1 VRSSSALHC
10 VAVTLLAATLA
21 GAQDKPAASKAP
33 LKQVGGLRFVDVS
46 EITIVNVEVSV
57 RDRSGPVFGL
67 SAADFEVYQ
76 DGKLQAL
83 TNFYFFTSK
92 REGAATTAAP
102 AALPPPTPTLPTGTP
117 IEPAPPREPR
127 FLAVYLDNENM
138 MPFNR
143 NRILNQ
149 VIEFV
154 EQRLQPSDKAM
165 VVSYQRSLKILQP
178 FTSDADEVASALR
191 RTKRFV
197 GARNEMLTSR
207 RQIEDYISQNAEN
220 PASIGRALDQVESF
234 AKEQR
239 NNLTFTVRA
248 IQELVT
254 MMSGLPG
261 RKSII
266 YVSDGLPLSPGLE
279 LYYEMQDRYRNPMIT
294 TRARDYDSTD
304 LFRGLVTS
312 AAAAG
317 VRLYTIDARG
327 LESDLGIEA
336 DNRQARSSL
345 AAGIATSNYQD
356 SLVYM
361 ADQTGGL
368 AVINA
373 NNVGPGLE
381 RIGDDIETYYSLGY
395 RLIPTGEDRMHRIEV
410 KLKGK
415 QGYKLNYQKSFIEK
429 SLPTRVAD
437 QVVSGLAFD
446 LEDNPLA
453 IEVSTG
459 EPAPAMAERWT
470 LPVSV
475 LVPMDKIALIPD
487 GEDLIGWLMVY
498 FAARDSEGMQ
508 SDLQRIEHAIR
519 IPAKGY
525 DESKKQHW
533 TVSANLLLEPGTY
546 RISVGVRYQLTN
558 QAGFTVVR
566 KPVHPELRR

>member
-1 VRSSSALHC
+1 MRPTRVLGCA
-10 VAVTLLAATLA
+10 AMTLLVATLA
-21 GAQDKPAASKAP
+21 AAQDKPAASKAP
-33 LKQVGGLRFVDVS
+33 LKQIGGLRFVDVS

-57 RDRSGPVFGL
+57 RDKSGPVFGL
-67 SAADFEVYQ
+67 TADDFEVFQ

-92 REGAATTAAP
+92 REKSAETPAP
-102 AALPPPTPTLPTGTP
+102 SAQPSPTPTLPVGTP
-117 IEPAPPREPR
+117 IEPPPPREPR
-127 FLAVYLDNENM
+127 FLALYLDNENM

-154 EQRLQPSDKAM
+154 EQRLAPPDQAM
-165 VVSYQRSLKILQP
+165 VVSYQRSLKILQS
-178 FTSDADEVASALR
+178 FTSDPDEVATALR

-197 GARNEMLTSR
+197 GARNEMLSNR

-220 PASIGRALDQVESF
+220 GATIGRALDQVESF

-248 IQELVT
+248 IQELVA

-294 TRARDYDSTD
+294 SRARDYDSTD

-312 AAAAG
+312 AAASG

-336 DNRQARSSL
+336 ENRQARSAL

-356 SLVYM
+356 SLLYM

-395 RLIPTGEDRMHRIEV
+395 RLIPTGEDRMHRIDV
-410 KLKGK
+410 KLKRK
-415 QGYKLNYQKSFIEK
+415 QGYKLNFQRSFIEK

-437 QVVSGLAFD
+437 RVVSGLAFD
-446 LEDNPLA
+446 LDDNPLQ
-453 IEVSTG
+453 IEASAG
-459 EPAPAMAERWT
+459 EPAPAAAERWT
-470 LPVSV
+470 LPVEV
-475 LVPMDKIALIPD
+475 RVPMDKIALIPD

-508 SDLQRIEHAIR
+508 SDLQRIEHSIR

-525 DESKKQHW
+525 DESKRQHW
-533 TVSANLLLEPGTY
+533 TVSASLLLEPGTY
-546 RISVGVRYQLTN
+546 RISVGVRDQLTN
-558 QAGFTVVR
+558 QAGYAAVR
-566 KPVHPELRR
+566 KPVHPDLRR

>member
-1 VRSSSALHC
+1 MRPTSVLCCA
-10 VAVTLLAATLA
+10 AMTLLAATLA
-21 GAQDKPAASKAP
+21 AAQDKPAAAKPP
-33 LKQVGGLRFVDVS
+33 LKQIGGLRFVDTS

-57 RDRSGPVFGL
+57 RDKSGPVFGL
-67 SAADFEVYQ
+67 SKDDFEVYQ
-76 DGKLQAL
+76 DGKLQTL

-92 REGAATTAAP
+92 REKPDQPAAP
-102 AALPPPTPTLPTGTP
+102 PASPAPTPTLPAGTP
-117 IEPAPPREPR
+117 IEPPPPREPR
-127 FLAVYLDNENM
+127 FIALYLDNENM

-143 NRILNQ
+143 NRILNE

-154 EQRLQPSDKAM
+154 EQRLRPPDQAM

-178 FTSDADEVASALR
+178 FTSDPDEVASALR

-197 GARNEMLTSR
+197 GARNEMLSNR

-261 RKSII
+261 RKSILYI
-266 YVSDGLPLSPGLE
+266 SDGLPLSPGLE
-279 LYYEMQDRYRNPMIT
+279 LFYELQDRYRSPMIT
-294 TRARDYDSTD
+294 TRAREYDSTD

-312 AAAAG
+312 AAASG

-336 DNRQARSSL
+336 ENRQARSAL
-345 AAGIATSNYQD
+345 AAGVATSNYQD
-356 SLVYM
+356 SLLYM

-395 RLIPTGEDRMHRIEV
+395 RLIPTGEDRVHRIDV
-410 KLKGK
+410 RLKRKL
-415 QGYKLNYQKSFIEK
+415 GYKLNFQRSFIEK

-437 QVVSGLAFD
+437 RVVSGLAFD
-446 LEDNPLA
+446 IADNPLE

-459 EPAPAMAERWT
+459 EPAPAAAERWT
-470 LPVSV
+470 LPVEV
-475 LVPMDKIALIPD
+475 RVPMDKIALIPD

-498 FAARDSEGMQ
+498 YAARDSEGMQ
-508 SDLQRIEHAIR
+508 SDLQRIEHGIR
-519 IPAKGY
+519 IPAAGY
-525 DESKKQHW
+525 DEKKKQHW
-533 TVSANLLLEPGTY
+533 TISASLLLEPGTY
-546 RISVGVRYQLTN
+546 RISVGVRDQLTN
-558 QAGFTVVR
+558 QAGYTVVR

>member
-1 VRSSSALHC
+1 M
-10 VAVTLLAATLA
+10 TLLAATLA
-21 GAQDKPAASKAP
+21 AAQDKPAAAKPP
-33 LKQVGGLRFVDVS
+33 LKQIGGLRFVDTS

-57 RDRSGPVFGL
+57 RDKSGPVFGL
-67 SAADFEVYQ
+67 SKDDFEVYQ
-76 DGKLQAL
+76 DGKLQTL

-92 REGAATTAAP
+92 REKPDQPAAP
-102 AALPPPTPTLPTGTP
+102 PASPAPTPTLPAGTP
-117 IEPAPPREPR
+117 IEPPPPREPR
-127 FLAVYLDNENM
+127 FIALYLDNENM

-143 NRILNQ
+143 NRILNE

-154 EQRLQPSDKAM
+154 EQRLRPPDQAM

-178 FTSDADEVASALR
+178 FTSDPDEVASALR

-197 GARNEMLTSR
+197 GARNEMLSNR

-261 RKSII
+261 RKSILYI
-266 YVSDGLPLSPGLE
+266 SDGLPLSPGLE
-279 LYYEMQDRYRNPMIT
+279 LFYELQDRYRSPMIT
-294 TRARDYDSTD
+294 TRAREYDSTD

-312 AAAAG
+312 AAASG

-336 DNRQARSSL
+336 ENRQARSAL
-345 AAGIATSNYQD
+345 AAGVATSNYQD
-356 SLVYM
+356 SLLYM

-395 RLIPTGEDRMHRIEV
+395 RLIPTGEDRVHRIDV
-410 KLKGK
+410 RLKRKL
-415 QGYKLNYQKSFIEK
+415 GYKLNFQRSFIEK

-437 QVVSGLAFD
+437 RVVSGLAFD
-446 LEDNPLA
+446 IADNPLE

-459 EPAPAMAERWT
+459 EPAPAAAERWT
-470 LPVSV
+470 LPVEV
-475 LVPMDKIALIPD
+475 RVPMDKIALIPD

-498 FAARDSEGMQ
+498 YAARDSEGMQ
-508 SDLQRIEHAIR
+508 SDLQRIEHGIR
-519 IPAKGY
+519 IPAAGY
-525 DESKKQHW
+525 DEKKKQHW
-533 TVSANLLLEPGTY
+533 TISASLLLEPGTY
-546 RISVGVRYQLTN
+546 RISVGVRDQLTN
-558 QAGFTVVR
+558 QAGYTVVR